1 MKLLSQDEF
10 IAIAYPTL
18 LSIRYEYISNDNKI
32 NPTKTLN
39 MISQLNSEEYNYF
52 VFSLAQI
59 TCQSVPHIT
68 KYVQQLKFQLD
79 FSSSHS
85 SATIQQPKQTA
96 TKVLKTQALLRS
108 ALAEVCR
115 DFGKP
120 VSSDISDRE
129 LCLLVNKIVE
139 GDQTQKFWNR
149 VAIFE
154 PSKTKKQLYDFYHT
168 SFQKALFDQKITR
181 EDKKIIE
188 HMNRHNSD
196 VKPAQLA
203 DMYLF
208 QSKKHILKREV
219 VMQFANLRR
228 VQQLK

>member
-1 MKLLSQDEF
+1 M
-10 IAIAYPTL
+10 
-18 LSIRYEYISNDNKI
+18 
-32 NPTKTLN
+32 N

-52 VFSLAQI
+52 MFSLAQI

-85 SATIQQPKQTA
+85 HSSAIVQQPKQIA
-96 TKVLKTQALLRS
+96 AKVLKSQALLRA

-188 HMNRHNSD
+188 HMNRHNPD

-203 DMYLF
+203 DMYIF

-219 VMQFANLRR
+219 VRQFANLRR
-228 VQQLK
+228 IKQLE